1 MGRKRNN
8 ETGLKGGDPTC
19 PNLHTLKRLTADG
32 DFECDSCHAD
42 ISDGCCYY
50 GCNPCDYSLCGSC
63 YVKLA
68 TGTLE
73 SNAEKDDPHKINP
86 DVAELCD
93 HYEVEDRIMLILN
106 EVMKGRKDTFDNDIF
121 GLWEILRPA
130 RSPAG
135 LLMAK
140 IREMKEGTF
149 VYTPPPKDVK
159 RIIQTY
165 HLDEDA
171 RTKLTDFICKRPDT
185 AEKDLYE
192 IERRLE
198 NSGKPSAIVMT
209 MIVCL
214 QKGKPLPE
222 IRHNVQSH
230 RDYAENSSYS
240 GPRGSNKY
248 NDQERRGRSRSRDYD
263 RDRDKARGS
272 DRRGRSRSRD
282 YDRGRDRERW

>member
-1 MGRKRNN
+1 M
-8 ETGLKGGDPTC
+8 
-19 PNLHTLKRLTADG
+19 
-32 DFECDSCHAD
+32 
-42 ISDGCCYY
+42 
-50 GCNPCDYSLCGSC
+50 
-63 YVKLA
+63 KLA
-68 TGTLE
+68 TGTLV
-73 SNAEKDDPHKINP
+73 ADDKEDPNKINP
-86 DVAELCD
+86 DVAEICD
-93 HYEVEDRIMLILN
+93 HYQIEDRIMHILN
-106 EVMKGRKDTFDNDIF
+106 EVMRGRKDTFENDIY

-159 RIIQTY
+159 RIIQQY

-171 RTKLTDFICKRPDT
+171 RTKLTDFICKRPDS

-222 IRHNVQSH
+222 IRHNVAPH
-230 RDYAENSSYS
+230 RDYADNTSYS
-240 GPRGSNKY
+240 GPRGSQKY
-248 NDQERRGRSRSRDYD
+248 NDQDRRGRSRSRERRGDGYRSSHNS
-263 RDRDKARGS
+263 RDH

-282 YDRGRDRERW
+282 YDRGRDRGR